1 MPRNVKYDLLY
12 WKDINGRGEVIKAIF
27 ALANVD
33 YTYTDVQLAD
43 WLAVKATTP
52 LGHVPVLRII
62 DADTGE
68 TLDQLAESGAIER
81 WLAKHFGVLNLP
93 ALDSD
98 AAHNSAANNSADA
111 AHNDAD
117 LDTPSS
123 KLDTQLAKLEAIRAD
138 IEFASNRFW
147 EYHNPLNGCDQSDRA
162 RDNLASTFQSLVT
175 HHERILAANS
185 SDGAGNGH
193 YFGTKITTADLALV
207 NLVKYARHIRN
218 ADAFEPDSA
227 PLINKVV
234 DAVTAS
240 PELRDYYIDFDARL
254 AQRTF

>member
-1 MPRNVKYDLLY
+1 MPHNVKYDLLY

-68 TLDQLAESGAIER
+68 TVDQLAESGAIER
-81 WLAKHFGVLNLP
+81 WLAKRLGVLNLP
-93 ALDSD
+93 ALD
-98 AAHNSAANNSADA
+98 
-111 AHNDAD
+111 NDAKNNNAD
-117 LDTPSS
+117 
-123 KLDTQLAKLEAIRAD
+123 LDTQLAKLEAIRAD
-138 IEFASNRFW
+138 IEFALNRFW

-193 YFGTKITTADLALV
+193 YFGTKITAVDLALV
-207 NLVKYARHIRN
+207 NLVKYARHVRN
-218 ADAFEPDSA
+218 AGAFEPDSA

-240 PELRDYYIDFDARL
+240 PELRDYYADFDARL